1 MKTGRKNNNSGFS
14 LVELVIVIAI
24 MAVLVGVMAT
34 SITSLTG
41 RKVRKCADEIVTTLE
56 RTRVLTLGKE
66 QNRVECVISYND
78 TTKEYTA
85 QIRQGDVEV
94 SNRVLGKEPID
105 IKVYFEGDSTGY
117 SLTELKGSDSL
128 LPYVSSSNGLHLVF
142 NRASGAFEKDTCT
155 ANNVLKEYCQKIVVS
170 NGTRTI
176 EITTIEIT
184 TVGKTGKILTK

>member
-14 LVELVIVIAI
+14 LVELIIVIAI

-66 QNRVECVISYND
+66 QNQVECVISYND

-142 NRASGAFEKDTCT
+142 NRASGAFEKNTCI
-155 ANNVLKEYCQKIVVS
+155 AGSVLKEYCQKIVVS
-170 NGTRTI
+170 NGTSCLLYTSDAAD
-176 EITTIEIT
+176 E
-184 TVGKTGKILTK
+184 L

>member
-14 LVELVIVIAI
+14 LVELIIVIAI

-66 QNRVECVISYND
+66 QNQVECVISYND

-142 NRASGAFEKDTCT
+142 NRASGAFEKNTCI
-155 ANNVLKEYCQKIVVS
+155 AGSALKEYCQKIVVS

-176 EITTIEIT
+176 EITT
-184 TVGKTGKILTK
+184 VGKTGKILTK

>member
-14 LVELVIVIAI
+14 LVELIIVIAI

-94 SNRVLGKEPID
+94 SNRVLGK
-105 IKVYFEGDSTGY
+105 
-117 SLTELKGSDSL
+117 SL
-128 LPYVSSSNGLHLVF
+128 LISKY
-142 NRASGAFEKDTCT
+142 
-155 ANNVLKEYCQKIVVS
+155 
-170 NGTRTI
+170 
-176 EITTIEIT
+176 
-184 TVGKTGKILTK
+184 ILRGIPRDIP

>member
-41 RKVRKCADEIVTTLE
+41 RRVRKCADEIVTTLE

-66 QNRVECVISYND
+66 QNQVECVISYND
-78 TTKEYTA
+78 TTREYTA

-117 SLTELKGSDSL
+117 S
-128 LPYVSSSNGLHLVF
+128 
-142 NRASGAFEKDTCT
+142 
-155 ANNVLKEYCQKIVVS
+155 
-170 NGTRTI
+170 
-176 EITTIEIT
+176 
-184 TVGKTGKILTK
+184 

>member
-128 LPYVSSSNGLHLVF
+128 F

-176 EITTIEIT
+176 EITT
-184 TVGKTGKILTK
+184 VGKTGKILTK

>member
-1 MKTGRKNNNSGFS
+1 M
-14 LVELVIVIAI
+14 
-24 MAVLVGVMAT
+24 
-34 SITSLTG
+34 
-41 RKVRKCADEIVTTLE
+41 TTLE

-66 QNRVECVISYND
+66 QNQVECVISYD
-78 TTKEYTA
+78 TDKKEYKA
-85 QIRQGDVEV
+85 QILQGRTVVTD
-94 SNRVLGKEPID
+94 RTLGKEPID

-128 LPYVSSSNGLHLVF
+128 LPYVSSSKGLHLVF

-170 NGTRTI
+170 NGTRN
-176 EITTIEIT
+176 IEIT

>member
-14 LVELVIVIAI
+14 LVELIIVIAI

-66 QNRVECVISYND
+66 QNQVECVISYND

-94 SNRVLGKEPID
+94 SNRVLGKEPM
-105 IKVYFEGDSTGY
+105 
-117 SLTELKGSDSL
+117 

-142 NRASGAFEKDTCT
+142 NRASGAFEKNTCI
-155 ANNVLKEYCQKIVVS
+155 AGSVLKEYCQKIVVS

-176 EITTIEIT
+176 EITT
-184 TVGKTGKILTK
+184 VGKTGKILTK

>member
-41 RKVRKCADEIVTTLE
+41 RRVRKCADEIVTTLE
-56 RTRVLTLGKE
+56 RARVLTLGKE
-66 QNRVECVISYND
+66 QNQVECVISYND

-94 SNRVLGKEPID
+94 SNRVLGKEPIE
-105 IKVYFEGDSTGY
+105 IEVYFDEGATDKGY
-117 SLTELKGSDSL
+117 SLTELMGSDSL
-128 LPYVSSSNGLHLVF
+128 LPYVSSSDGLHLVF
-142 NRASGAFEKDTCT
+142 NRASGAFEKNTT
-155 ANNVLKEYCQKIVVS
+155 TLKSGSTDMGYCQKIVVS

-176 EITTIEIT
+176 EITT
-184 TVGKTGKILTK
+184 VGKTGKILTK

>member
-41 RKVRKCADEIVTTLE
+41 RRVRKCADEIVTTLE

-66 QNRVECVISYND
+66 QNQVECVISYND
-78 TTKEYTA
+78 TTREYTA

-105 IKVYFEGDSTGY
+105 IKVYFEGDSRGY

-128 LPYVSSSNGLHLVF
+128 LPYVSSSKGLHLVF
-142 NRASGAFEKDTCT
+142 NRG
-155 ANNVLKEYCQKIVVS
+155 L
-170 NGTRTI
+170 
-176 EITTIEIT
+176 
-184 TVGKTGKILTK
+184 

>member
-14 LVELVIVIAI
+14 LVELIIVIAI

-66 QNRVECVISYND
+66 QNQVECVISYND

-85 QIRQGDVEV
+85 QIRQGDV
-94 SNRVLGKEPID
+94 RYP
-105 IKVYFEGDSTGY
+105 TGY
-117 SLTELKGSDSL
+117 WEKSL
-128 LPYVSSSNGLHLVF
+128 LISKY
-142 NRASGAFEKDTCT
+142 
-155 ANNVLKEYCQKIVVS
+155 
-170 NGTRTI
+170 
-176 EITTIEIT
+176 
-184 TVGKTGKILTK
+184 ILRGIPRDIP